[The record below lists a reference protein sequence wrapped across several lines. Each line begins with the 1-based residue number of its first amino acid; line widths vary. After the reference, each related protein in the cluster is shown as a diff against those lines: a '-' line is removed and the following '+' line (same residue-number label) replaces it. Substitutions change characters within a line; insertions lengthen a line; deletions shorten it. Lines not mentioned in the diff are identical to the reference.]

1 MAMTK
6 KELAEVEALKTRL
19 ALRFFPKV
27 EPDILPPTDW
37 NEIRNG
43 WRFNTHSKSVEKACT
58 GANTH
63 NDWGWGKTTSQ
74 YAISL
79 YSSQALAYQAMLHE
93 LSKQAASD
101 LRSVER
107 IMESLPEEE

>member
-58 GANTH
+58 GANAH
-63 NDWGWGKTTSQ
+63 NDWGWDATRSQ
-74 YAISL
+74 GATPL
-79 YSSQALAYQAMLHE
+79 YSSRALAYKAMLYE
-93 LSKQAASD
+93 LSSQAASD

-107 IMESLPEEE
+107 IMESLPEEK